1 MRVPIVSS
9 LSLPLVLSVIVAIF
23 MGMYSTINVFL
34 IWEIEDT
41 KSIKILR
48 KNEDSKMVQE

>member
-9 LSLPLVLSVIVAIF
+9 LSLSLVLSVIVAIF
-23 MGMYSTINVFL
+23 MGTYSTINVFL
-34 IWEIEDT
+34 IWEIEGT
-41 KSIKILR
+41 KTIKILH